1 VTATIASPRDAEP
14 AGMATTAAISA
25 PMLWTLLGAVVYPL
39 WLLAGLADVCVHR
52 RDRIE
57 LRAGTRESWMHV
69 AMCVQMG
76 IPVLLV
82 LFLEVTAP
90 VFLVAALAVGVHGW
104 TSWRDSR
111 FADRVRHIGPG
122 EQKIHVALDAI
133 PWMSLVLLAML
144 HAPVLRGLVGAG
156 TADWQ
161 WRLRDPAFPLAVRVA
176 VIVTS
181 LVLGLLPS
189 VLELLRA
196 RRAATAL

>member
-1 VTATIASPRDAEP
+1 ME
-14 AGMATTAAISA
+14 AAISPA
-25 PMLWTLLGAVVYPL
+25 MLWTLLGAVVYPL
-39 WLLAGLADVCVHR
+39 WLLAGVADVWVHR

-57 LRAGTRESWMHV
+57 RHTGTHESWMHV

-76 IPVLLV
+76 VPVLLV

-90 VFLVAALAVGVHGW
+90 VFLVAALAVLVHGW
-104 TSWRDSR
+104 TSWRDAR

-133 PWMSLVLLAML
+133 PWVALVLLAML

-161 WRLRDPAFPLAVRVA
+161 WRLREPGFPPAVVAIVLA
-176 VIVTS
+176 TS
-181 LVLGLLPS
+181 VLFGLLPS

-196 RRAATAL
+196 RRVTGSL

>member
-1 VTATIASPRDAEP
+1 MP
-14 AGMATTAAISA
+14 TTAAITA

-39 WLLAGLADVCVHR
+39 WLLAGVADVWVHR

-57 LRAGTRESWMHV
+57 LHTGTRESWMHV

-76 IPVLLV
+76 IAVLLV

-90 VFLVAALAVGVHGW
+90 VFLIAAAAVVVHGW
-104 TSWRDSR
+104 TSWRDAR

-133 PWMSLVLLAML
+133 PWLSLALLAML
-144 HAPVLRGLVGAG
+144 HAPVLRGLVAPGG
-156 TADWQ
+156 ADWH
-161 WRLRDPAFPLAVRVA
+161 WRVREPAFPAPVLAA
-176 VIVTS
+176 VVITS
-181 LVLGLLPS
+181 VLFGLLPS

-196 RRAATAL
+196 RRVAASL

>member
-1 VTATIASPRDAEP
+1 
-14 AGMATTAAISA
+14 MQAAITPA
-25 PMLWTLLGAVVYPL
+25 MLWTLLGAVVYPL
-39 WLLAGLADVCVHR
+39 WLLAGVADVWVHR

-57 LRAGTRESWMHV
+57 LHTGTHESWMHV

-90 VFLVAALAVGVHGW
+90 VFLIAAAAVLVHGW

-133 PWMSLVLLAML
+133 PWVALALLAML
-144 HAPVLRGLVGAG
+144 YAPVLRGLVGPG
-156 TADWQ
+156 DADWR
-161 WRLRDPAFPLAVRVA
+161 WRLRDPAFPPAVVA
-176 VIVTS
+176 TVVATS
-181 LVLGLLPS
+181 LLLGLLPS

-196 RRAATAL
+196 RRATAAL

>member
-1 VTATIASPRDAEP
+1 MPVTSPITAS
-14 AGMATTAAISA
+14 
-25 PMLWTLLGAVVYPL
+25 MLWTLLGAVVYPL
-39 WLLAGLADVCVHR
+39 WLLTGVADVWIHR

-57 LRAGTRESWMHV
+57 VHTGTHESWMHV

-90 VFLVAALAVGVHGW
+90 VFLVAAAAVVVHGW

-122 EQKIHVALDAI
+122 EQKVHVALDAV
-133 PWMSLVLLAML
+133 PWISLVLLAML
-144 HAPVLRGLVGAG
+144 HAPLLRGLVGAG
-156 TADWQ
+156 AADWR
-161 WRLRDPAFPLAVRVA
+161 WRLREPAFPAWAIAAVVA
-176 VIVTS
+176 SS
-181 LVLGLLPS
+181 LLFGLLPS

-196 RRAATAL
+196 RRVTASL